1 MSERFEGRVAV
12 VTGAAGGIGAVIAR
26 KLAEYGADIVIADI
40 KIDEESEVFQ
50 DIRKMGRK
58 VMGICVDITDR
69 KSVV

>member
-26 KLAEYGADIVIADI
+26 KLAEYGADIVLDDI

-50 DIRKMGRK
+50 DICGHH
-58 VMGICVDITDR
+58 
-69 KSVV
+69 